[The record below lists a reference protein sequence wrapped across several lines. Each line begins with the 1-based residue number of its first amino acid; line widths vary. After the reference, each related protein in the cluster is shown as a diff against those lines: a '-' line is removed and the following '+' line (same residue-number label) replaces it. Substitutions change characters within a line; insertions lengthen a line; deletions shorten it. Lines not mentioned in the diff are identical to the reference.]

1 MVKGTPWR
9 GEHPNGEMLSSY
21 VDGEVAVSLRH
32 DLDLHLDGCNACRDQ
47 VTAFRGLRLTL
58 RQSELKPV
66 PQSLNRDVW
75 RRIGERERARRT
87 FTVPSLGSLV
97 GVASNAF
104 AIGVTAI
111 LIALIAPGASAVW
124 SQLMFPP
131 ASEAPADAAQPTLA
145 PTSVRGTPTVLPMT
159 PTVPPIANTPV
170 APIAE
175 PTTKVQ
181 KPAPGQVI
189 NPTPPAQLPLV
200 TAILSVNTPDTTPP
214 VVPTARAVPGSAVGN
229 ASPTVT
235 TQPLTLRTVSGNVA
249 FVDRKQRTMSI
260 SSGLPGTE
268 KTWTVTLSEGTQFSR
283 ADGRK
288 TAFEDV
294 GIADQVEVAGFETA
308 GLPGAIMASTL
319 RVTVSAVTDAA
330 PATARTP
337 RVLFLVDGAEN
348 IRNGQFSFTGDW
360 ASRLA
365 STGFDVTTADPAR
378 ISWVTSPL
386 KDFNLVVIGFPATL
400 NDNAISTIRSSRLP
414 VLDADPRLVQ
424 PFGIGI
430 NVDPANPNRQAA
442 PGKTVE
448 ISAAIATTTRGLP
461 AGDITVARDTVYRT
475 PIISNGMV
483 YATVTDGGQKRAIW
497 AQTGSTIYLG
507 AWNSSNGANHTDA
520 YWNMFDRS
528 VMTLLGRDTS
538 TMAAGVP
545 MATRTATR

>member
-1 MVKGTPWR
+1 MVEGTPWR
-9 GEHPNGEMLSSY
+9 GEHPNGEILSSY

-32 DLDLHLDGCNACRDQ
+32 ELDLHLDGCNACRDQ

-58 RQSELKPV
+58 RQAALKPV

-75 RRIGERERARRT
+75 RRIEERERARRT
-87 FTVPSLGSLV
+87 FTFPGLGSLV

-124 SQLMFPP
+124 SQLMSPS
-131 ASEAPADAAQPTLA
+131 ASDAPADAAQPTLA
-145 PTSVRGTPTVLPMT
+145 PTSVRGTPTALPIT
-159 PTVPPIANTPV
+159 ATVPPIAAAPV
-170 APIAE
+170 APIAA
-175 PTTKVQ
+175 PTQVQ
-181 KPAPGQVI
+181 KPAPAQVM
-189 NPTPPAQLPLV
+189 NLTPTAHLPSV
-200 TAILSVNTPDTTPP
+200 TALGSVNTPDSTPP
-214 VVPTARAVPGSAVGN
+214 VVPTSRAVPVTAVGN

-235 TQPLTLRTVSGNVA
+235 TQPLTLRTVSGSVA

-268 KTWTVTLSEGTQFSR
+268 KTWTITLSEGTQFSR

-308 GLPGAIMASTL
+308 GLPGAIMASAL
-319 RVTVSAVTDAA
+319 RVTVSAVTVAA
-330 PATARTP
+330 PATAPPP

-360 ASRLA
+360 ARRLA

-378 ISWVTSPL
+378 ISWATSPL
-386 KDFNLVVIGFPATL
+386 KDFTLVVIGYPATL

-424 PFGIGI
+424 PFGLGI

-442 PGKTVE
+442 PGRTIE
-448 ISAAIATTTRGLP
+448 ISSGTATTTRGLP
-461 AGDITVARDTVYRT
+461 AGEITVARDTIYRT
-475 PIISNGMV
+475 PIISNGVV

-497 AQTGSTIYLG
+497 AQSGSTIYLG

-528 VMTLLGRDTS
+528 VMTLLGRDAS
-538 TMAAGVP
+538 PAAAGGP
-545 MATRTATR
+545 TATRTATR

>member
-21 VDGEVAVSLRH
+21 VDGEVAASLRH
-32 DLDLHLDGCNACRDQ
+32 EIDVHLDGCSTCRDQ
-47 VTAFRGLRLTL
+47 VTAFRGVRLTL
-58 RQSELKPV
+58 RQSALKPV

-75 RRIGERERARRT
+75 RRIEERERARRT
-87 FTVPSLGSLV
+87 FTFPSLGNLV

-124 SQLMFPP
+124 SQLMSPPP
-131 ASEAPADAAQPTLA
+131 ADAPADAAQPTLA
-145 PTSVRGTPTVLPMT
+145 PTPDRGTPTALPMA
-159 PTVPPIANTPV
+159 PTAPPIATTPV
-170 APIAE
+170 AQMAE
-175 PTTKVQ
+175 PTLAP
-181 KPAPGQVI
+181 KPAPAQVI
-189 NPTPPAQLPLV
+189 NPTPPVQLPSA
-200 TAILSVNTPDTTPP
+200 TAIVPVNSSGMTLP
-214 VVPTARAVPGSAVGN
+214 VVPTSRAMPASATGN
-229 ASPTVT
+229 SSPTVT
-235 TQPLTLRTVSGNVA
+235 SQPMTLRTVSGSVA

-260 SSGLPGTE
+260 SSGTPGTE

-288 TAFEDV
+288 TAFDDV

-319 RVTVSAVTDAA
+319 RVTVSAVTVAA

-337 RVLFLVDGAEN
+337 HVLFLVDGAEN

-360 ASRLA
+360 ARRLA

-378 ISWVTSPL
+378 ISWATSPL
-386 KDFNLVVIGFPATL
+386 KDFTLVVIGYPATL

-442 PGKTVE
+442 PGKTIE
-448 ISAAIATTTRGLP
+448 ISASTATATRGLA
-461 AGDITVARDTVYRT
+461 AGDITVARDTIYRT

-497 AQTGSTIYLG
+497 AQTGTTIYLG

-538 TMAAGVP
+538 ATAPGIP
-545 MATRTATR
+545 TATRTASR

>member
-9 GEHPNGEMLSSY
+9 GEHPNGEILSSY

-32 DLDLHLDGCNACRDQ
+32 ELDLHLDGCNACRDQ

-58 RQSELKPV
+58 RQAALKPV

-75 RRIGERERARRT
+75 RRIEERERARRT
-87 FTVPSLGSLV
+87 FTFPSLGSLV

-124 SQLMFPP
+124 SQLMSPS
-131 ASEAPADAAQPTLA
+131 ASDAPADAAQPTLA
-145 PTSVRGTPTVLPMT
+145 PTSVRGTPTALPIT
-159 PTVPPIANTPV
+159 PTVPPIAAAPV
-170 APIAE
+170 APIAA
-175 PTTKVQ
+175 PTQVQ
-181 KPAPGQVI
+181 KPAPAQVM
-189 NPTPPAQLPLV
+189 NLTPTAQLPSV
-200 TAILSVNTPDTTPP
+200 TALGSVNTPDSTPP
-214 VVPTARAVPGSAVGN
+214 VVPTSRAVPVTAVGN

-235 TQPLTLRTVSGNVA
+235 TQPLTLRTVSGSVA

-268 KTWTVTLSEGTQFSR
+268 KTWTITLSEGTQFSR

-308 GLPGAIMASTL
+308 GLPGAIMASAL
-319 RVTVSAVTDAA
+319 RVTVSAVTVAA
-330 PATARTP
+330 PATAPPP

-360 ASRLA
+360 ARRLA

-378 ISWVTSPL
+378 ISWATSPL
-386 KDFNLVVIGFPATL
+386 KDFTLVVIGYPATL

-424 PFGIGI
+424 PFGLGI

-442 PGKTVE
+442 PGRTIE
-448 ISAAIATTTRGLP
+448 ISPGTATTTRGLP
-461 AGDITVARDTVYRT
+461 AGEITVARDTIYRT

-497 AQTGSTIYLG
+497 AQSGSTIYLG

-528 VMTLLGRDTS
+528 VMTLLGRDAS
-538 TMAAGVP
+538 PAAAGGP
-545 MATRTATR
+545 TATRTATR

>member
-32 DLDLHLDGCNACRDQ
+32 ELDVHLDGCNACRDK
-47 VTAFRGLRLTL
+47 VTSFRGLRLTL
-58 RQSELKPV
+58 RQSALKPV

-75 RRIGERERARRT
+75 RRIEERERSRRT
-87 FTVPSLGSLV
+87 FSFPSLGNLV

-104 AIGVTAI
+104 AIGVTAL

-124 SQLMFPP
+124 SQLISPP
-131 ASEAPADAAQPTLA
+131 SSDAPADAAQPTLA
-145 PTSVRGTPTVLPMT
+145 PTSVRGTPTSFPTT
-159 PTVPPIANTPV
+159 PTVPPLANTPV

-175 PTTKVQ
+175 PTLAP
-181 KPAPGQVI
+181 KPAPAQII
-189 NPTPPAQLPLV
+189 NPAPPVQLPSA
-200 TAILSVNTPDTTPP
+200 TAIVSVSASDVTPQ
-214 VVPTARAVPGSAVGN
+214 VVPTSRAVAASTYAN
-229 ASPTVT
+229 SSPTVT
-235 TQPLTLRTVSGNVA
+235 TQPLTLRTVSGSVA

-260 SSGLPGTE
+260 ASGVAGTE

-319 RVTVSAVTDAA
+319 RVTVSAVTVAA
-330 PATARTP
+330 PAVARTP

-348 IRNGQFSFTGDW
+348 IRNGQFAYTGDW
-360 ASRLA
+360 ARRLA

-378 ISWVTSPL
+378 ISWTTSPL
-386 KDFNLVVIGFPATL
+386 KDFTLVVIGYPSTL
-400 NDNAISTIRSSRLP
+400 TDNAIATIRSSRLP

-448 ISAAIATTTRGLP
+448 VTAATATTTRGLQ
-461 AGDITVARDTVYRT
+461 AGEVIVARDTIYRT

-497 AQTGSTIYLG
+497 AQTGTTIYLG

-538 TMAAGVP
+538 ATAASVP
-545 MATRTATR
+545 TATRTGTR